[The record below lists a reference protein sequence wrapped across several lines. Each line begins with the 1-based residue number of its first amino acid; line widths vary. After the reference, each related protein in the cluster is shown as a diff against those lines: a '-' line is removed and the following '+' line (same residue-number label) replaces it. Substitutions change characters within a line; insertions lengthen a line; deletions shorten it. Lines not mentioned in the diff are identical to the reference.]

1 MRGIYHRPDILAP
14 VRCRGVWRSLVFGAL
29 FASAACSPR
38 VDPGY
43 RSEIET
49 WRQQRAE
56 KLRRDDGWL
65 TLAGLSWLD
74 PGRNTFGSGPEA
86 KIPLHGAGVPPIAGA
101 IVLENGRARLE
112 PAPGLRRAEAASA
125 AQAGAALTADGRP
138 AGASDLVSDENGS
151 PTVLRIG
158 TFSFFVIRR
167 GEKLGVRVR
176 DTESAARKNFK
187 GLDYFPIDPGWRVT
201 ARFEPYTPPKHIAV
215 PTVLGFP
222 EDDVSPGALAFEHGG
237 KTYRLDPVFEQGSDE
252 LFLIFGDRTNGKET
266 YGAGRFVYAPMPK
279 DGKTVIDFNKAYS
292 PPCIFTPYATCPF
305 PPPQNRLPLEV
316 RAGEKTYSGAH
327 H

>member
-1 MRGIYHRPDILAP
+1 M
-14 VRCRGVWRSLVFGAL
+14 WRSLVFGTLLA
-29 FASAACSPR
+29 ATACSPR

-43 RSEIET
+43 RREIET
-49 WRQQRAE
+49 WRQRRAE
-56 KLRRDDGWL
+56 RLRRDDGWL
-65 TLAGLSWLD
+65 TLAGLFWLD
-74 PGRNTFGSGPEA
+74 PGSNPFGSGPEA
-86 KIPLHGAGVPPIAGA
+86 KISLRGPGVPPVAGA
-101 IVLENGRARLE
+101 IVLENGRTRLE
-112 PAPGLRRAEAASA
+112 PAPGAV
-125 AQAGAALTADGRP
+125 LTADGRP
-138 AGASDLVSDENGS
+138 ATASDLVSDENGS

-167 GEKLGVRVR
+167 GEKMGVRVR
-176 DTESAARKNFK
+176 DTESPARKNFK
-187 GLDYFPIDPGWRVT
+187 GLDYFPIDPSWRVT
-201 ARFEPYTPPKHIAV
+201 ARFEPYTPLKHIAV
-215 PTVLGFP
+215 PTALGFP

-237 KTYRLDPVFEQGSDE
+237 KTYRLDPVFEQGSEE

-305 PPPQNRLPLEV
+305 PPPQNHLPTEV

>member
-1 MRGIYHRPDILAP
+1 MPSARYTRSVARR
-14 VRCRGVWRSLVFGAL
+14 VVWRSLVFGTLLTAT
-29 FASAACSPR
+29 ACSPR

-43 RSEIET
+43 RREIET
-49 WRQQRAE
+49 WRQRRAE
-56 KLRRDDGWL
+56 RLRRDDGWL
-65 TLAGLSWLD
+65 TLAGLFWLD
-74 PGRNTFGSGPEA
+74 PGTNPFGSGPEA
-86 KIPLHGAGVPPIAGA
+86 KISLRGPGVPPVAGA
-101 IVLENGRARLE
+101 IVLENGRTRLD
-112 PAPGLRRAEAASA
+112 PA
-125 AQAGAALTADGRP
+125 AGSALTADGRP
-138 AGASDLVSDENGS
+138 ATATDLVSDENGN

-167 GEKLGVRVR
+167 GEKMGVRVR
-176 DTESAARKNFK
+176 DTESPARKNFK
-187 GLDYFPIDPGWRVT
+187 GLKYFPIDPAWRVT

-237 KTYRLDPVFEQGSDE
+237 TTYRLDPVFEQGSEE

-292 PPCIFTPYATCPF
+292 PPCTFTPYATCPF
-305 PPPQNRLPLEV
+305 PPPQNRLAIEV

>member
-1 MRGIYHRPDILAP
+1 LT
-14 VRCRGVWRSLVFGAL
+14 FGAL
-29 FASAACSPR
+29 LAATACSPR

-43 RSEIET
+43 RREIET
-49 WRQQRAE
+49 WRQRRAGR
-56 KLRRDDGWL
+56 LLRDDGWL
-65 TLAGLSWLD
+65 TLAGLAWLD
-74 PGRNTFGSGPEA
+74 PGSNSFGSGPAA
-86 KIPLHGAGVPPIAGA
+86 KIPLRGPGVPPVAGA
-101 IVLENGRARLE
+101 IVLENGRTRLD
-112 PAPGLRRAEAASA
+112 PA
-125 AQAGAALTADGRP
+125 AGAALTADGRP
-138 AGASDLVSDENGS
+138 AAPSDLVSDENGS
-151 PTVLRIG
+151 QTVLRIG

-167 GEKLGVRVR
+167 GEKMGVRVR
-176 DTESAARKNFK
+176 DTESPARRNFK
-187 GLDYFPIDPGWRVT
+187 GLEYFPIDPAWRVT

-237 KTYRLDPVFEQGSDE
+237 KTYRLDPVFEQGSEE